1 MAYASYGNNSQQTPK
16 DAQRPD
22 EGAAA
27 AKPGPAQ
34 DAPASDPGAAKDGGS
49 EAARSQASPE
59 LPAAGPHADPALT
72 NDKATPGAGTLPAA
86 GDQDSTDATSG

>member
-1 MAYASYGNNSQQTPK
+1 MAYASYGNNSEQTPK

-27 AKPGPAQ
+27 AKPKSGQ
-34 DAPASDPGAAKDGGS
+34 DSPGSDPGGAKDS
-49 EAARSQASPE
+49 KSKAQD

-72 NDKATPGAGTLPAA
+72 NDTATPGAGTLPEA
-86 GDQDSTDATSG
+86 GDGDATDATSG

>member
-22 EGAAA
+22 GKAAA
-27 AKPGPAQ
+27 AKPEAGQ
-34 DAPASDPGAAKDGGS
+34 DRPGFDLGGAEERGGEAAKD
-49 EAARSQASPE
+49 

-72 NDKATPGAGTLPAA
+72 NDKATPGAGTLPEA
-86 GDQDSTDATSG
+86 GDRDATDSTSG

>member
-27 AKPGPAQ
+27 AKPKSLQ
-34 DAPASDPGAAKDGGS
+34 DSPGSDPGGAKESAS
-49 EAARSQASPE
+49 EAVQD

-86 GDQDSTDATSG
+86 GDRDATDATSG